1 METDSNIVFIVREDK
16 KVGNLSRSRVVLAP
30 NQLTADE
37 LHEYTRS
44 LTVNEIIR
52 DYPASEVENLNEVDP
67 TPPTTVVISETVM
80 ENNLEP
86 GMDQDSSQGS

>member
-67 TPPTTVVISETVM
+67 TLPTTVVISETVM